1 MDDDNLLTK
10 DQYENAVRLAD
21 EGVPVRAIARALN
34 APSADVRA
42 ALTDALRLG
51 LITEI
56 PKDDWPAGM
65 ARGSHLP
72 MINGEQRSEAEMLL
86 SAQRVLGLTPLEA
99 NFVVVLLK
107 RDEVDRKTLHRVVEH
122 QRMVRNTRPNDLE
135 PTNEKI
141 VDVVICKLRKKL
153 STHEIEITTLWG
165 SGYYMPEDS
174 RCRVTEL
181 VHASEIKTCNGRPVA
196 SSPASD
202 GSAADN

>member
-65 ARGSHLP
+65 ARSSHLP

-174 RCRVTEL
+174 RRRVTEL
-181 VHASEIKTCNGRPVA
+181 VHASEIKTCNGRPVT